1 MDGVQAEHKPVS
13 VPVSVPSWAATLL
26 EGSVNDSNLMGESS
40 KYDEY
45 IQSPQHP
52 KIAQS
57 IDEFHPYRDIFA
69 ASDPQPTLVSIAW
82 PAAAARAPPVH
93 LDTCNKYFQEEFDD
107 FDSDGLF
114 AQNPNSAG
122 RNSYN
127 VPV

>member
-1 MDGVQAEHKPVS
+1 MGGVQAEHKPVP
-13 VPVSVPSWAATLL
+13 VPVPSLAATLV
-26 EGSVNDSNLMGESS
+26 EGSVNDSNLVGESS

-82 PAAAARAPPVH
+82 PAAAARAPLVH
-93 LDTCNKYFQEEFDD
+93 LENKYFQEEFDD
-107 FDSDGLF
+107 LDDFDTDGLF
-114 AQNPNSAG
+114 PQNPNSAG
-122 RNSYN
+122 QNSYN